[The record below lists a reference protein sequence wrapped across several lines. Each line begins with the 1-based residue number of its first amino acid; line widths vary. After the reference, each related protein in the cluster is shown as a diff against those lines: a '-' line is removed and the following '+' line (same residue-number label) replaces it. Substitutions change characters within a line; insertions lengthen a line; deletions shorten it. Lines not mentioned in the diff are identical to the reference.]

1 MATKGGISRPEG
13 RWEPDGRAKH
23 LAAAC
28 EQSCRA
34 LGVTA
39 IDLYQLHV
47 VDPRTP
53 LATSVRALAALKRA
67 GLIKSIGLCNVT
79 VGQIEEARAI
89 ADIDA
94 IQNELSVWHDGGILS
109 GVAEY
114 CVRNRLTFVAY
125 RPLGGRKSQPR
136 TKSDP
141 ALADVASRHGAT
153 PFEIALAW
161 LARPRERRS
170 CRFPE

>member
-1 MATKGGISRPEG
+1 MGARSISRPRANAVVG
-13 RWEPDGRAKH
+13 RWA
-23 LAAAC
+23 
-28 EQSCRA
+28 SS
-34 LGVTA
+34 A

-53 LATSVRALAALKRA
+53 LATSVRALAALKRD

-79 VGQIEEARAI
+79 VGQIEEARGI

-114 CVRNRLTFVAY
+114 CVRNRIRFLAY

-136 TKSDP
+136 TQSDP
-141 ALADVASRHGAT
+141 ALNEWRHGT
-153 PFEIALAW
+153 KP
-161 LARPRERRS
+161 RPLRS
-170 CRFPE
+170 RSHGSKTSPT